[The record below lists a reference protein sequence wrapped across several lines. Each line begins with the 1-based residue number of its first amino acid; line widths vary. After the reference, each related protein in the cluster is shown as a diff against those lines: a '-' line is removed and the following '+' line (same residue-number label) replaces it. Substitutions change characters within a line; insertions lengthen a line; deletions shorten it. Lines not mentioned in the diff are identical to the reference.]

1 MKNSLEHPGFF
12 VLHGLLQFKLL
23 QAFYAA
29 DNQPDDPEQ
38 IDHATEILENLRD
51 QDHEDTKSNTYII
64 DISKEV
70 NISSVGIKRY
80 GRSVV

>member
-1 MKNSLEHPGFF
+1 MPQKDIVHGHLPSYTFF
-12 VLHGLLQFKLL
+12 SYKVH
-23 QAFYAA
+23 
-29 DNQPDDPEQ
+29 
-38 IDHATEILENLRD
+38 D
-51 QDHEDTKSNTYII
+51 QQEDHEDTKSNTYII